1 MKIQITL
8 FHKDNKY
15 KPMSTILEVESMEY
29 YEEHKAELQKKA
41 MLNIG
46 HQRYLT
52 PQEIIKNGFTNVK
65 VREYDID
72 KIKAQQEFQHKV
84 NLIKYLERKRKEKEQ
99 KAWQVKPFVIQ

>member
-1 MKIQITL
+1 MKMQITL

-46 HQRYLT
+46 QQRYLT
-52 PQEIIKNGFTNVK
+52 PQEIIKNGIKKVK
-65 VREYDID
+65 VREYDIE
-72 KIKAQQEFQHKV
+72 KKKAKQEFQNKV

-99 KAWQVKPFVIQ
+99 KA

>member
-41 MLNIG
+41 MLNIA
-46 HQRYLT
+46 HNRKTT
-52 PQEIIKNGFTNVK
+52 PQELLKQGYTKVK
-65 VREYDID
+65 VREYDIK
-72 KIKAQQEFQHKV
+72 KIKAQQEYQHKV
-84 NLIKYLERKRKEKEQ
+84 NLIKYIERKRKENEQ
-99 KAWQVKPFVIQ
+99 KA

>member
-52 PQEIIKNGFTNVK
+52 PQEIIKNGFTKGLILIFLMVKCTKWRAYQTLIMAFTITINVK
-65 VREYDID
+65 S
-72 KIKAQQEFQHKV
+72 A
-84 NLIKYLERKRKEKEQ
+84 KY
-99 KAWQVKPFVIQ
+99 IT